1 MIASH
6 SYTARSLA
14 KALAPLTFAAL
25 LLSGCDSKESV
36 EAEEPRSTDPASAP
50 QLSGARV
57 EVAVITR
64 TERNLSLRVP
74 GEVEGMRD
82 ALLSSSNGGYIES
95 VEVREGDHVRK
106 GAVLARV
113 DAQTYSTRLVRAQ
126 VELKAAERELER
138 TETLGTAVPTSELD
152 QAQDRVATAKAQ
164 LSELQV
170 AASRAVVNAPF
181 DGVVVSV
188 DAEVGEVAAPGTPLF
203 RLVQLQPIRVSI
215 ALADRDLSITRLG
228 MPATVELSARSGTY
242 EGKVVQ
248 ISQAAST
255 KTRSF
260 EALVE
265 LPNEGEELLPGMI
278 AQVTLRADEDSPA
291 KGSGD
296 AAGKLLISQD
306 WLVTAKRGVGVFVA
320 RDGKAAWRDL
330 KLGSVLRRQVE
341 VKEGLEAGDRL
352 IITGHRTLVE
362 GDQVLVHREGRC
374 CVEGRPIFAEE
385 GVSPQ

>member
-1 MIASH
+1 MIVSPLA
-6 SYTARSLA
+6 TAR
-14 KALAPLTFAAL
+14 ALSRAAAPLTIAAL
-25 LLSGCDSKESV
+25 VLVGCDSTESV
-36 EAEEPRSTDPASAP
+36 EAEEPRSTDSTAAP
-50 QLSGARV
+50 RLSGSRV
-57 EVAVITR
+57 EVAIITR

-95 VEVREGDHVRK
+95 IEVQEGDHVK
-106 GAVLARV
+106 QGAVLARV

-126 VELKAAERELER
+126 VELTAAERELAR
-138 TETLGTAVPTSELD
+138 TENLGTAVPTSELD

-164 LSELQV
+164 LRELQV

-188 DAEVGEVAAPGTPLF
+188 EAEVGEVAAPGTPLF

-228 MPATVELSARSGTY
+228 MPATVELSARSGRY

-248 ISQAAST
+248 ISKAAST

-265 LPNEGEELLPGMI
+265 LPNESEQLLPGMI
-278 AQVTLRADEDSPA
+278 AQVTLRADEDIASTGA
-291 KGSGD
+291 GESE
-296 AAGKLLISQD
+296 GKLLISQD
-306 WLVTAKRGVGVFVA
+306 WLVTAKRGVGVFLEK
-320 RDGKAAWRDL
+320 DGKAVWRDL
-330 KLGSVLRRQVE
+330 QLGPVLRRQVE
-341 VKEGLEAGDRL
+341 VEKGLEAGDRL
-352 IITGHRTLVE
+352 IITGHRTLAE
-362 GDQVLVHREGRC
+362 GDDVLVHREGMC
-374 CVEGRPIFAEE
+374 CVDGRPTFDGESATA
-385 GVSPQ
+385 P